1 MPTFINYNNYLFIKT
16 NKEKRGGGYS
26 IIGNTLILH
35 IIILGSSPSFS
46 KAREA
51 QLVEQNI
58 EAIWVISSS
67 LISSNRCAEIGKQ
80 VPFRRVSFASSSL
93 VIYTRV

>member
-1 MPTFINYNNYLFIKT
+1 MKKFSNKNSSYIIYIYNTNFI
-16 NKEKRGGGYS
+16 
-26 IIGNTLILH
+26 
-35 IIILGSSPSFS
+35 

-58 EAIWVISSS
+58 EAIWVVSSS

-80 VPFRRVSFASSSL
+80 MPFRWVIYASSSL
-93 VIYTRV
+93 VVYKRV